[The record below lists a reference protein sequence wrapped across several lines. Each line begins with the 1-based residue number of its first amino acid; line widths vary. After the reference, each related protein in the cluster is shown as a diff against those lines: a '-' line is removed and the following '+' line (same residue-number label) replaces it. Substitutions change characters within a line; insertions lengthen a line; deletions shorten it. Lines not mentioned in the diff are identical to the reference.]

1 MRSGG
6 SPVMSSPSRR
16 MRPPVGRSTPVTQL
30 KKVLLPAPLGPMR
43 ARISPGMTDSV
54 TPLRAVRPPN
64 RTVSPSTRRRG
75 RRAEP
80 SAPER
85 FSRDTSG
92 ELAGRRED
100 RLLLRDD
107 LEDMVLAALHVED
120 ELLEEGLV
128 VVLPEGLV
136 ALPEVRAFL
145 PLQAFQRLD
154 ELHRVLAALEARLLD
169 AELER
174 VQRLVVRLDVAVR
187 QRSRGV
193 DLLEAGHRLVHEL
206 LVVRRVE
213 RSLQHRQVAVGAH
226 EALDLGA
233 QSGQVRRL
241 GDGAV
246 AGPLV
251 LLGEAEVE
259 RLVADRHPVLAEE
272 DAEEPVEAPGDLREE
287 RGHVGR
293 PQRDAGGADD
303 LAAGLLDLLGVGVP
317 GRLPAGVVG

>member
-85 FSRDTSG
+85 FSRGTSG

-100 RLLLRDD
+100 GLLLRDD

-136 ALPEVRAFL
+136 ALREVVAFL
-145 PLQAFQRLD
+145 HLEPFQRLD

-174 VQRLVVRLDVAVR
+174 VHGLVVRLDVAVR
-187 QRSRGV
+187 QRPRRV
-193 DLLEAGHRLVHEL
+193 DLLEPGNGLVHEL
-206 LVVRRVE
+206 LVGRRVE
-213 RSLQHRQVAVGAH
+213 RPLQDRQGAGGPGEGLALVAPPGR
-226 EALDLGA
+226 
-233 QSGQVRRL
+233 VRPSREGRL
-241 GDGAV
+241 P
-246 AGPLV
+246 GPRA

-293 PQRDAGGADD
+293 PQRDAGG
-303 LAAGLLDLLGVGVP
+303 
-317 GRLPAGVVG
+317 